1 MSNQSIKQVVKDM
14 CEATAGGREA
24 MAGALG
30 LSLTSFNNKLYEKNG
45 CRSFDLN
52 ELLAMQDISQT
63 VLFAEFV
70 ARESNRLLVDRI
82 SPADLDQTELFT
94 LRSNV
99 DEMQGH
105 LALLM
110 KNSLAD
116 GVIDN
121 EEEQK
126 NDVGWINFA
135 DPHIY
140 ECVCFV
146 TSKEKLKMAISRKGE
161 AKGVRPLASVCQISI
176 V

>member
-52 ELLAMQDISQT
+52 ELFAMQDISKT

-70 ARESNRLLVDRI
+70 ARESNRLLVDRVN
-82 SPADLDQTELFT
+82 PAELDTTELFT

-121 EEEQK
+121 EESQK
-126 NDVGWINFA
+126 IKMMLDGLISQIRTFMNA
-135 DPHIY
+135 
-140 ECVCFV
+140 FV
-146 TSKEKLKMAISRKGE
+146 SLHQKRN
-161 AKGVRPLASVCQISI
+161 
-176 V
+176 

>member
-1 MSNQSIKQVVKDM
+1 MSNQSIKQVVKEM
-14 CEATAGGREA
+14 CDVTAGGREA

-52 ELLAMQDISQT
+52 ELLAMQDISKT

-82 SPADLDQTELFT
+82 SPAELDEMELFV
-94 LRSNV
+94 LRSGV
-99 DEMQGH
+99 DEMQGR
-105 LALLM
+105 LALFM
-110 KNSLAD
+110 KDSLAD

-126 NDVGWINFA
+126 IKMMLDGLISQIRTFMNA
-135 DPHIY
+135 
-140 ECVCFV
+140 FV
-146 TSKEKLKMAISRKGE
+146 SLHQKRN
-161 AKGVRPLASVCQISI
+161 
-176 V
+176 

>member
-1 MSNQSIKQVVKDM
+1 MSNQSIKQVVKEM

-99 DEMQGH
+99 DEMQGR

-110 KNSLAD
+110 KDSLAD

-121 EEEQK
+121 EEERKIKMMLDGLISQIRTFMNAFVSLHQK
-126 NDVGWINFA
+126 RN
-135 DPHIY
+135 
-140 ECVCFV
+140 
-146 TSKEKLKMAISRKGE
+146 
-161 AKGVRPLASVCQISI
+161 
-176 V
+176 

>member
-1 MSNQSIKQVVKDM
+1 MSCQSIKQVVKAM

-52 ELLAMQDISQT
+52 ELLAMQDISKT

-70 ARESNRLLVDRI
+70 ARESNRLLVDRVN
-82 SPADLDQTELFT
+82 PAELDTTELFT

-116 GVIDN
+116 GVID

-126 NDVGWINFA
+126 IKMMLDGLISQIRTFMNA
-135 DPHIY
+135 
-140 ECVCFV
+140 FV
-146 TSKEKLKMAISRKGE
+146 LLHQEIKDGYIQKG
-161 AKGVRPLASVCQISI
+161 
-176 V
+176 

>member
-1 MSNQSIKQVVKDM
+1 MSCQSIKQVVKAM

-52 ELLAMQDISQT
+52 ELLAMQDISKT

-70 ARESNRLLVDRI
+70 ARESNRLLVDRVN
-82 SPADLDQTELFT
+82 PAELDTTELFT

-126 NDVGWINFA
+126 IKMMLDGLISQIHTFMNV
-135 DPHIY
+135 
-140 ECVCFV
+140 FV
-146 TSKEKLKMAISRKGE
+146 LLHQKRN
-161 AKGVRPLASVCQISI
+161 
-176 V
+176 

>member
-1 MSNQSIKQVVKDM
+1 MSNQSIKQVVKEM
-14 CEATAGGREA
+14 CETTAGGREA

-52 ELLAMQDISQT
+52 ELLAMQDISKT

-82 SPADLDQTELFT
+82 SPAELDETELFV
-94 LRSNV
+94 LRSGV
-99 DEMQGH
+99 DEMQGR

-110 KNSLAD
+110 KDSLAD

-126 NDVGWINFA
+126 IKMMLDGLISQIRTFMNA
-135 DPHIY
+135 
-140 ECVCFV
+140 FV
-146 TSKEKLKMAISRKGE
+146 SLHQKRN
-161 AKGVRPLASVCQISI
+161 
-176 V
+176 

>member
-1 MSNQSIKQVVKDM
+1 
-14 CEATAGGREA
+14 
-24 MAGALG
+24 
-30 LSLTSFNNKLYEKNG
+30 
-45 CRSFDLN
+45 
-52 ELLAMQDISQT
+52 ISQT

-99 DEMQGH
+99 DEMQGR

-110 KNSLAD
+110 KDSLAD

-126 NDVGWINFA
+126 IKMMLDGLISQIRTFMNA
-135 DPHIY
+135 
-140 ECVCFV
+140 FV
-146 TSKEKLKMAISRKGE
+146 SLHQKRN
-161 AKGVRPLASVCQISI
+161 
-176 V
+176 

>member
-1 MSNQSIKQVVKDM
+1 
-14 CEATAGGREA
+14 
-24 MAGALG
+24 
-30 LSLTSFNNKLYEKNG
+30 
-45 CRSFDLN
+45 RSFDLN
-52 ELLAMQDISQT
+52 ELLAMQDISKT

-70 ARESNRLLVDRI
+70 ARESNRLLVDRVN
-82 SPADLDQTELFT
+82 PAELDTTELFT

-126 NDVGWINFA
+126 IKMMLDGLISQIHTFMNA
-135 DPHIY
+135 
-140 ECVCFV
+140 FV
-146 TSKEKLKMAISRKGE
+146 LLHQKRN
-161 AKGVRPLASVCQISI
+161 
-176 V
+176 

>member
-1 MSNQSIKQVVKDM
+1 
-14 CEATAGGREA
+14 
-24 MAGALG
+24 
-30 LSLTSFNNKLYEKNG
+30 G

-99 DEMQGH
+99 DEMQGR

-110 KNSLAD
+110 KDSLAD

-126 NDVGWINFA
+126 IKMMLDGLISQIRTFMNA
-135 DPHIY
+135 
-140 ECVCFV
+140 FV
-146 TSKEKLKMAISRKGE
+146 SLHQKRN
-161 AKGVRPLASVCQISI
+161 
-176 V
+176 